1 MDFRTLPDFPQFN
14 LGVSLLIGLLSS
26 GLLLIVPANTLSS
39 LFQVLALAQASLL
52 AIIVSVGLLS
62 VQIAANQFTPLI
74 GRRFEEDE
82 FLTSTILRFGV
93 SIALALVA
101 MLLIPVLY
109 PLAGRLPIFGLVVL
123 VAAGAGGATFSFL
136 SVIDVKDDVLN
147 HLNPESLLDD
157 LLEDVS
163 FEAYRRFSEKLQE
176 NGHTTRSPVLE
187 IFQIGQRAFEDNDNH
202 TAIYAIHTLDNASQK
217 ILAEYGELSEKERRE
232 VSFYQQDLFDYWK
245 RLIDSAVGKG
255 TDKTLYQIALCQ
267 KEIAIVAAE
276 NRLSR
281 VGGEAAKTLQYL
293 CEQAYQ
299 RDKLEKSYYARFKHI
314 LEASIK
320 YDVPGIANSTV
331 IYIKSFAFT
340 ITRDF
345 EPEGKHQSWEESIV
359 DNLFAYLRDTWS
371 KVFEE
376 KSGQIKDGEYRDLH
390 DRFEKTI
397 GHYVS
402 TCWAFD
408 RPYPSNLESGLT
420 SVAISAAENDEQWAV
435 SRITR
440 MLIELWVITERRDS
454 RRTNDLARIID
465 SGGRNGVEDAFD
477 HILSYE
483 YVDPD
488 DIEGPVVIG
497 EDGWEEKME
506 QQSSKMYDSVVEG
519 IGRLNSVPD
528 FREHVV
534 ELREQM
540 ETRYNDYFAD
550 SESRSTRNEITD

>member
-1 MDFRTLPDFPQFN
+1 MDFRALPDFPRFN

-26 GLLLIVPANTLSS
+26 GLLLILPADSISS

-82 FLTSTILRFGV
+82 FLTSTILRFGA
-93 SIALALVA
+93 SIALALIA
-101 MLLIPVLY
+101 MLLIPELY
-109 PLAGRLPIFGLVVL
+109 PLTGRLPLFGLVL
-123 VAAGAGGATFSFL
+123 LIAAGTGGATFSFL
-136 SVIDVKDDVLN
+136 SVIEVKDDMLN
-147 HLNPESLLDD
+147 YLNPESILDD

-163 FEAYRRFSEKLQE
+163 FEAYRSFSEELQE
-176 NGHTTRSPVLE
+176 NGPTARSPVLE

-202 TAIYAIHTLDNASQK
+202 TALYAIHTLDKASQK
-217 ILAEYGELSEKERRE
+217 ILTEYGELTEEERRD
-232 VSFYQQDLFDYWK
+232 VSFHQRDLFDYWK
-245 RLIDSAVGKG
+245 RLIDSAVENG
-255 TDKTLYQIALCQ
+255 TDKTLYQIVLSQ
-267 KEIAIVAAE
+267 KEIATVAAE
-276 NRLSR
+276 NRLSS

-299 RDKLEKSYYARFKHI
+299 RDRLDKGYYARFKHI

-331 IYIKSFAFT
+331 IYMKSFAFT

-345 EPEGKHQSWEESIV
+345 EHEGEHRSWEESIV

-408 RPYPSNLESGLT
+408 RPYPSNLESDLT

-454 RRTNDLARIID
+454 RRINGLARIID
-465 SGGRNGVEDAFD
+465 SGGRKGVEDAFD

-483 YVDPD
+483 HVDPD
-488 DIEGPVVIG
+488 DMGEPVVIG
-497 EDGWEEKME
+497 EDDWEEKME
-506 QQSSKMYDSVVEG
+506 QQSSKMYDNVVEG

-534 ELREQM
+534 GLREQM
-540 ETRYNDYFAD
+540 ETRYNDFFAD
-550 SESRSTRNEITD
+550 SDTQR